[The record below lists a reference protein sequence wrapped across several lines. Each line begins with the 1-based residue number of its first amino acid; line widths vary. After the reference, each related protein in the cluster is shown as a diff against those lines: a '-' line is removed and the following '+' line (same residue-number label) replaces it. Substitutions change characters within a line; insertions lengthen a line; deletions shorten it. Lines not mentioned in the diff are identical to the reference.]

1 MTDGAS
7 VEENGKRF
15 QVNEQVFDHAV
26 DAVAA
31 GGIAATALGGVASE
45 TVVLGLV
52 SIALGKRVLKSA
64 AA

>member
-1 MTDGAS
+1 MSNGTKANLDG
-7 VEENGKRF
+7 KKF
-15 QVNEQVFDHAV
+15 QVTEKVFDHAV

-31 GGIAATALGGVASE
+31 LGIVATALGGVTNE
-45 TVVLGLV
+45 TVVFGLV